1 MWDERFSGLEYVYGT
16 EPNDFLVSVATK
28 IPQGKILCLAD
39 GEGRNGTYLATLGYD
54 VVAVDGSSVGLA
66 KTQKLAQ
73 EKQVEIITIHADLAD
88 FVIEPQA
95 WDGIVAIFCHLPPDL
110 RAKVYRQ
117 SVIGL
122 KPNGVFVLEAFA
134 PKQLQYNTGGPK
146 NIDMLP
152 ALSTLQQELTGL
164 DWEIARSVERDL
176 DEGRHHNG
184 TAAVIQILGRK

>member
-16 EPNDFLVSVATK
+16 EPNDFLVSVASK
-28 IPQGKILCLAD
+28 ISQGKILCLAD

-54 VVAVDGSSVGLA
+54 VVTVDASSVGLA
-66 KTQKLAQ
+66 KAQKLAQ
-73 EKQVEIITIHADLAD
+73 KKQVEITTIHADLAD
-88 FVIEPQA
+88 FVIEPQT
-95 WDGIVAIFCHLPPDL
+95 WDGIVSIFCHLPPDL

-176 DEGRHHNG
+176 DEGRYHDG
-184 TAAVIQILGRK
+184 KAAVIQILGRK

>member
-16 EPNDFLVSVATK
+16 EPNDFLVSVASK

-73 EKQVEIITIHADLAD
+73 AKQVEITTIHADLAD

-95 WDGIVAIFCHLPPDL
+95 WDGIVSIFCHLPPDL
-110 RAKVYRQ
+110 RAKVYSQ
-117 SVIGL
+117 AVQGL
-122 KPNGVFVLEAFA
+122 KPNGVFVLESFA
-134 PKQLQYNTGGPK
+134 PEQLQYNTGGPK

-176 DEGRHHNG
+176 DEGRYHDG
-184 TAAVIQILGRK
+184 KAAVIQILGRK

>member
-16 EPNDFLVSVATK
+16 EPNDFLVSVASK

-73 EKQVEIITIHADLAD
+73 AKQVEITTIHADLAD

-95 WDGIVAIFCHLPPDL
+95 WNGIVSIFCHLPPDL
-110 RAKVYRQ
+110 RAKVYSQ
-117 SVIGL
+117 AVQGL
-122 KPNGVFVLEAFA
+122 KPNGVFVLESFA
-134 PKQLQYNTGGPK
+134 PEQLQYNTGGPK

-176 DEGRHHNG
+176 DEGRYHDG
-184 TAAVIQILGRK
+184 KAAVIQILGRK

>member
-16 EPNDFLVSVATK
+16 EPNDFLVSVASK

-54 VVAVDGSSVGLA
+54 VVTVDASSVGLA
-66 KTQKLAQ
+66 KAQKLAQ

-95 WDGIVAIFCHLPPDL
+95 WDGIVSIFCHLPPDL
-110 RAKVYRQ
+110 RAKVYSQ
-117 SVIGL
+117 AVQGL
-122 KPNGVFVLEAFA
+122 KPNGVFVLESFA
-134 PKQLQYNTGGPK
+134 PEQLQYNTGGPK

-176 DEGRHHNG
+176 DEGRYHDG
-184 TAAVIQILGRK
+184 KAAVIQILGRK